1 MEGTKLSNFVLR
13 VTDCHIIRPG
23 ASSLLGLLLENGPLL
38 VTEDGSLRSNN
49 ASWANLVD
57 YVWVDQ
63 PVYVWR
69 LLILAQGSC
78 VRMMREQ
85 RHRLFDSRS

>member
-1 MEGTKLSNFVLR
+1 MLTR
-13 VTDCHIIRPG
+13 YARPG

-49 ASWANLVD
+49 ASWSSLVD

-63 PVYVWR
+63 PVYV
-69 LLILAQGSC
+69 ISKMA
-78 VRMMREQ
+78 
-85 RHRLFDSRS
+85 FTT

>member
-1 MEGTKLSNFVLR
+1 MKECLCLMLTR
-13 VTDCHIIRPG
+13 YARPG

-49 ASWANLVD
+49 ASWSSLVD

-63 PVYVWR
+63 PVYV
-69 LLILAQGSC
+69 ISKMA
-78 VRMMREQ
+78 
-85 RHRLFDSRS
+85 FTT